1 MLTSIEIPRSPAP
14 ARHHRAFSDDM
25 IESLNEGDDYNDNDD
40 DGGGGGEIQL
50 RRRQSDRGIGS
61 SSTYPFRQQGSA
73 HISSQDTVPFPP
85 SLTKSKTK
93 HTALRSVTTSSE
105 STSTST
111 MSASESTEN
120 DSSGDASDRSEEE
133 ESEERSTGR
142 GSNSM
147 SSLGHPISPS
157 RRYPFGLRYPAGR
170 GNSTSSRSH
179 QSRPSQSGV
188 SQSTGNQPSTEPPSS
203 PSSSS
208 SDHPSAS
215 PTDEDSPRASLSQSS
230 GGSNSSIPMPPRH
243 PNPQIRTRAPSVVPV
258 PVVPATSIKS
268 PGVHLR
274 VDSGSLPGV
283 GAELVQDDAASVS
296 SSSSSSSDFAAHDDE
311 RQDEVGLLSPGTIN
325 VNLAVPPGLVVTSE
339 GGGGGGGGGGG
350 ESGAASLSSRS
361 RTGSSSPRS
370 RAPCSSLRSRSS
382 VPVVRSRVS
391 SLGVAVRS
399 QAQTL
404 LKRVS
409 SATSLVVP
417 RSRVNSSMMRLE
429 EEVVFSQSVVVPEV
443 LSSGR
448 SESGKG
454 MRDDSAVAVASLTR
468 TVMRRESSHSGVFP
482 FLISDSRAWEE
493 QQEGV
498 EANRDHEMTVS
509 SHSRSGSGSGGENW
523 TFGRPMMFMRP
534 SSLPVVASASASH
547 LGREDNSG
555 PDVMDVGIPSGISLG
570 DDATRTGVGMEDLV
584 GATPARATS
593 EAVKHDDGGDDG
605 DGNAGRGIG
614 IDIPWDRS
622 RLHEQYGMPDASGS
636 GASGV
641 SYGLMVRPDIS
652 TAAPSFV
659 TMPLTMET
667 TESGVGSRGSSG
679 EGGEGG
685 GGIGLGGI
693 GPERRDRMGDWRQR

>member
-1 MLTSIEIPRSPAP
+1 M
-14 ARHHRAFSDDM
+14 F
-25 IESLNEGDDYNDNDD
+25 ESLNEGDDHNDNDD
-40 DGGGGGEIQL
+40 GGEIQL

-61 SSTYPFRQQGSA
+61 SSTYPFRQPGSA
-73 HISSQDTVPFPP
+73 HVSSQDTVPFPP
-85 SLTKSKTK
+85 SLTKSKSK
-93 HTALRSVTTSSE
+93 HTTLRSVTTSTT
-105 STSTST
+105 TSTT
-111 MSASESTEN
+111 SASGSTGN
-120 DSSGDASDRSEEE
+120 DSASDRPEE

-147 SSLGHPISPS
+147 SSLGYPISPS
-157 RRYPFGLRYPAGR
+157 RRYPFGLRHPAGR

-179 QSRPSQSGV
+179 QSRPSQSGI

-203 PSSSS
+203 PSSS
-208 SDHPSAS
+208 DHPSAS
-215 PTDEDSPRASLSQSS
+215 PTDEDMASLSQSS
-230 GGSNSSIPMPPRH
+230 SSNSSIPMPPRH

-258 PVVPATSIKS
+258 PLPTSVTS

-274 VDSGSLPGV
+274 ADSGSLPGV

-296 SSSSSSSDFAAHDDE
+296 SSSYSSDFSANDDE
-311 RQDEVGLLSPGTIN
+311 RQDEVGLLSPGTSN
-325 VNLAVPPGLVVTSE
+325 ANLAIPGLVITSEE
-339 GGGGGGGGGGG
+339 GGGGGQ
-350 ESGAASLSSRS
+350 SGTASLSLSSRS
-361 RTGSSSPRS
+361 RTGSSSTRS
-370 RAPCSSLRSRSS
+370 RAPSSSLRSRSS
-382 VPVVRSRVS
+382 VPVVRSRSRVS

-429 EEVVFSQSVVVPEV
+429 EEVHYPVVPEE
-443 LSSGR
+443 LSSGVQR
-448 SESGKG
+448 SGSGSG
-454 MRDDSAVAVASLTR
+454 GSVRDDAVVPANAASLTR
-468 TVMRRESSHSGVFP
+468 TVTRRESSHSGVFP

-493 QQEGV
+493 QQQEGEEV
-498 EANRDHEMTVS
+498 DRDYEMTVS
-509 SHSRSGSGSGGENW
+509 SHSRNGSGSGGENW
-523 TFGRPMMFMRP
+523 TFGRPMMFMRR
-534 SSLPVVASASASH
+534 SSLPVVASSAASASAATTSASASASR

-555 PDVMDVGIPSGISLG
+555 LDGVDVGVGVPSGMSSG
-570 DDATRTGVGMEDLV
+570 DEATRTHIGVGMQDSI
-584 GATPARATS
+584 GAMRAMS
-593 EAVKHDDGGDDG
+593 EAVKHDGDDDDDDVYGDGG
-605 DGNAGRGIG
+605 DGNASQSQGVG

-622 RLHEQYGMPDASGS
+622 RLHERYGMPDASASG
-636 GASGV
+636 GASC
-641 SYGLMVRPDIS
+641 GLMVRPDIS

-679 EGGEGG
+679 EGG

>member
-111 MSASESTEN
+111 TSASESTEN

-417 RSRVNSSMMRLE
+417 QSRVNSSMTRLE
-429 EEVVFSQSVVVPEV
+429 EKVHYPVVSEQL
-443 LSSGR
+443 LSRDSR
-448 SESGKG
+448 SRSGKS
-454 MRDDSAVAVASLTR
+454 MRDDSVVTR
-468 TVMRRESSHSGVFP
+468 TVTRQESSHSGVFP

-493 QQEGV
+493 QEGV
-498 EANRDHEMTVS
+498 EANHEMTVS
-509 SHSRSGSGSGGENW
+509 SHSKSR
-523 TFGRPMMFMRP
+523 RCFMRR
-534 SSLPVVASASASH
+534 SSLPA
-547 LGREDNSG
+547 
-555 PDVMDVGIPSGISLG
+555 
-570 DDATRTGVGMEDLV
+570 ATRTRTGMRMEDSV
-584 GATPARATS
+584 GAMRATS
-593 EAVKHDDGGDDG
+593 ETVKHVYGDGGD
-605 DGNAGRGIG
+605 GNTGQSQGVG
-614 IDIPWDRS
+614 IDIPWNCS
-622 RLHEQYGMPDASGS
+622 QLHERYGMP
-636 GASGV
+636 
-641 SYGLMVRPDIS
+641 GLMVRPDIS

-659 TMPLTMET
+659 TMSLTMET

-679 EGGEGG
+679 EGGLDWEGLDLRG
-685 GGIGLGGI
+685 EIEWENGQVSCVIKKVESECDGFHLFSSLFFFQVNMCWNGF
-693 GPERRDRMGDWRQR
+693 DREIKSMI